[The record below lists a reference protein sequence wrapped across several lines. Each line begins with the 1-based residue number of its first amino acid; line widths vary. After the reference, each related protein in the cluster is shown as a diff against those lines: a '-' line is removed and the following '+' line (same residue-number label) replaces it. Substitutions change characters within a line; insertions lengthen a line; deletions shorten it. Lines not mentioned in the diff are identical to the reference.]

1 MWDNR
6 GMPEQKYI
14 KPAFIGTEDSIIGE
28 DGAMPLPET
37 WKAFVNLDV
46 DAYWK
51 ERDRERRARRHDRD
65 RRISEIKQR
74 RARLEACEFA
84 DDDIPDDSRFTLP
97 GYDPDDFTEDR

>member
-1 MWDNR
+1 
-6 GMPEQKYI
+6 MPEQKYI

-37 WKAFVNLDV
+37 WKAFVNF
-46 DAYWK
+46 DAEAFWK
-51 ERDRERRARRHDRD
+51 EQDRAAR
-65 RRISEIKQR
+65 R

-97 GYDPDDFTEDR
+97 GYDPDDFTKDR